1 MKAFTN
7 RSKHASM
14 NSLIKRLFFMTTF
27 IQRPCWKVWALSFA
41 SLLVIPVPGMAD
53 NSSLSSA
60 DPQLKELFTLALT
73 HNPNIEMA
81 KSVIDIDDYQLKVSQ
96 SEEGPTVQLISE
108 LSYAWVEEKEFGRT
122 ANQLRASYPL
132 YQPDKKARSDV
143 SQQAVEVAKQAV
155 KISQQAIL
163 LEIAMQY
170 YDYWQQQ
177 AEWEFLGKEHQT
189 YLGLLEQSKHRFQLG
204 YQDLNDLTEIQAKI
218 DNIKAQQI
226 AVQQSMQNMYFKLTE
241 LVNSPFDISGFTRP
255 NAMPSDLTLLSS
267 KILNKNDQ
275 AWSELISHNPAI
287 IAVDKQI
294 SLIGKQVNVEKLSD
308 GPQVELF
315 TSYIYNDSDGNFYDD
330 MQGLKGGV
338 QIKIPIYLSGKTDA
352 KVAKVRAT
360 MQQLEIKKT
369 IQMSKITRIAQQ
381 AQVSYNLGLKQL
393 SLLNKA
399 TESNKQA
406 IKAIESGMSTGNR
419 NMMDL
424 LKAYSD
430 LHKAEKTIPILKAK
444 LWQYWWQLQWVTG
457 TVTKTESF

>member
-1 MKAFTN
+1 MQIFTN
-7 RSKHASM
+7 SSKHVF
-14 NSLIKRLFFMTTF
+14 IKRVIKSLFNMTTF
-27 IQRPCWKVWALSFA
+27 IQRPSWKVWAFSFA
-41 SLLVIPVPGMAD
+41 TLLVLPAPGMAD
-53 NSSLSSA
+53 SRSLISA
-60 DPQLKELFTLALT
+60 DSQLNELFRLALT

-81 KSVIDIDDYQLKVSQ
+81 RSQIDINGYQLNVSQ

-108 LSYAWVEEKEFGRT
+108 LSYAWVKEKEFGRT

-132 YQPDKKARSDV
+132 YQPEKQARSDV

-155 KISQQAIL
+155 KISQQDIL

-177 AEWEFLGKEHQT
+177 AELDFLGKEHQT
-189 YLGLLEQSKHRFQLG
+189 YLGLLEQSKSRFQLG

-226 AVQQSMQNMYFKLTE
+226 AVQQNMQNLYFKLTE

-255 NAMPSDLTLLSS
+255 NTLPSALTHMPSKS
-267 KILNKNDQ
+267 LNKSDQ
-275 AWSELISHNPAI
+275 AWLDLISHNPAI
-287 IAVDKQI
+287 LEVDKQI
-294 SLIGKQVNVEKLSD
+294 KLIGKQVNVEKLSD
-308 GPQVELF
+308 RPQVELF
-315 TSYIYNDSDGNFYDD
+315 TSYIYNDSDGHFYDD

-338 QIKIPIYLSGKTDA
+338 QIKVPIYLSGKTDA
-352 KVAKVRAT
+352 KVAKTRAT

-369 IQMSKITRIAQQ
+369 IKMSRITRIAQQ
-381 AQVSYNLGLKQL
+381 AQVSYDLGLQQL

-399 TESNKQA
+399 IESNKEA

-430 LHKAEKTIPILKAK
+430 LHKAEKAIPILKAK

-457 TVTKTESF
+457 SLAI